1 MIEEIDEKK
10 EKEKKEEEG
19 VDIDKNVHSL
29 MYF

>member
-10 EKEKKEEEG
+10 GKEKKEEG

>member
-19 VDIDKNVHSL
+19 VDIDKNTHNL

>member
-19 VDIDKNVHSL
+19 VDIDKNAHNL

>member
-10 EKEKKEEEG
+10 EKEKKEEG
-19 VDIDKNVHSL
+19 VDIDKNAHSL